1 MSTKEKILEAAL
13 TLFAENGYDGTSVE
27 QIAHIVGIKAPS
39 LYKHYKGK
47 EDILNALIDSAETRY
62 EEMFGSENNIG
73 KVPQNREEFIK
84 VTMERISFTMR
95 DPIIRKIRMLLVRE
109 QFRNER
115 ISEATTRHQLDGIQR
130 MFAKIIKGMMDEGI
144 VKNDDPHLLAVELTA
159 PAVLQI
165 ARSDRQPQYEED
177 CMEYIEKHLRHF
189 CKVYMGEDFLRVPSR
204 NHRIHDGKRSE
215 KEINPF
221 RRE

>member
-1 MSTKEKILEAAL
+1 MVISELEEDMSTKEKILDAAL

-27 QIAHIVGIKAPS
+27 QIASIVGIKAPS

-47 EDILNALIDSAETRY
+47 EDILNALIDSAEARY
-62 EEMFGSENNIG
+62 EEMFGSEKNIG
-73 KVPQNREEFIK
+73 KVPQSREEFIK
-84 VTMERISFTMR
+84 VTLKRISFTIK
-95 DPIIRKIRMLLVRE
+95 DSVIRKTRMLLVQE

-144 VKNDDPHLLAVELTA
+144 VVEDDPELLAVELTA

-165 ARSDRQPQYEED
+165 ARSDRQPQCEEE

-189 CKVYMGEDFLRVPSR
+189 CKVYMRED
-204 NHRIHDGKRSE
+204 
-215 KEINPF
+215 
-221 RRE
+221 

>member
-1 MSTKEKILEAAL
+1 MSTKQKILDEAL
-13 TLFAENGYDGTSVE
+13 TLFAEKGYDGTGVDL
-27 QIAHIVGIKAPS
+27 IAERVGIKGPS

-47 EDILNALIDSAETRY
+47 EEILNALIDVVEERY
-62 EEMFGSENNIG
+62 DEMFGSEKNIG
-73 KVPQNREEFIK
+73 KIPKDREEFIK

-95 DPIIRKIRMLLVRE
+95 DPMIRKIRMLLVQE

-115 ISEATTRHQLDGIQR
+115 ISEVTTRHQLDGIQR

-144 VKNDDPHLLAVELTA
+144 VKNDDPKLLAVELTA

-165 ARSDRQPQYEED
+165 AKSDRQPQYEEE

-189 CKVYMGEDFLRVPSR
+189 CKVYMKED
-204 NHRIHDGKRSE
+204 
-215 KEINPF
+215 
-221 RRE
+221 

>member
-1 MSTKEKILEAAL
+1 MIVSESEGVMSTKEKILDAAL

-27 QIAHIVGIKAPS
+27 QIANIVGIKAPS

-47 EDILNALIDSAETRY
+47 EDILNALIDSAEVRY

-73 KVPQNREEFIK
+73 KLPQSQEEFIK
-84 VTMERISFTMR
+84 LTMERISFTML
-95 DPIIRKIRMLLVRE
+95 DPMIRKTRMLLVQE

-115 ISEATTRHQLDGIQR
+115 ISEATTRHQLDGVQR
-130 MFAKIIKGMMDEGI
+130 MFAKIIKGMMDEGM
-144 VKNDDPHLLAVELTA
+144 VVEDDSKLLAAELTA

-165 ARSDRQPQYEED
+165 ARSDRQPQCEEE

-189 CKVYMGEDFLRVPSR
+189 CKVYM
-204 NHRIHDGKRSE
+204 K
-215 KEINPF
+215 K
-221 RRE
+221 

>member
-1 MSTKEKILEAAL
+1 MSTKQRILDEAL
-13 TLFAENGYDGTSVE
+13 TLFAENGYDGTGVDL
-27 QIAHIVGIKAPS
+27 IAERVGIKGPS

-47 EDILNALIDSAETRY
+47 EEILNALIDAAEERY
-62 EEMFGSENNIG
+62 EEYFGSEKHIG
-73 KVPQNREEFIK
+73 KLPQSREEFIK

-95 DPIIRKIRMLLVRE
+95 HPVIRKMRMLLVQE

-115 ISEATTRHQLDGIQR
+115 ISEVTTRHQLDGIQR

-144 VKNDDPHLLAVELTA
+144 VKNDDPELLAVELTA

-165 ARSDRQPQYEED
+165 ARSDRQPQYEEE

-189 CKVYMGEDFLRVPSR
+189 CKVYMKED
-204 NHRIHDGKRSE
+204 
-215 KEINPF
+215 
-221 RRE
+221 

>member
-1 MSTKEKILEAAL
+1 MSTKEKILDAAL

-27 QIAHIVGIKAPS
+27 QIANIVGIKAPS

-62 EEMFGSENNIG
+62 EEMFGSEKNIG
-73 KVPQNREEFIK
+73 RVPQSREEFIK

-95 DPIIRKIRMLLVRE
+95 DLIIRKTRMLLVQE

-115 ISEATTRHQLDGIQR
+115 ISEVTTRHQLDGIQR
-130 MFAKIIKGMMDEGI
+130 MFAKIIKGMMDEGL
-144 VKNDDPHLLAVELTA
+144 VKKDDPALLAAELTA

-165 ARSDRQPQYEED
+165 AKSDRQPQCEEE

-189 CKVYMGEDFLRVPSR
+189 CKTYM
-204 NHRIHDGKRSE
+204 E
-215 KEINPF
+215 K
-221 RRE
+221 

>member
-1 MSTKEKILEAAL
+1 MSTKQRILDEAL
-13 TLFAENGYDGTSVE
+13 TLFAENGYDGTGVDL
-27 QIAHIVGIKAPS
+27 IAERVGIKGPS

-47 EDILNALIDSAETRY
+47 EEILNALIDAAEERY
-62 EEMFGSENNIG
+62 EEYFGSEKHIG
-73 KVPQNREEFIK
+73 KLPQSREEFIK

-95 DPIIRKIRMLLVRE
+95 DPVIRKMRMLLVQE

-115 ISEATTRHQLDGIQR
+115 ISEVTTRHQLDGIQR

-144 VKNDDPHLLAVELTA
+144 VKNDDPELLAVELTA

-165 ARSDRQPQYEED
+165 ARSDRQPQYEEE

-189 CKVYMGEDFLRVPSR
+189 CKVYM
-204 NHRIHDGKRSE
+204 K
-215 KEINPF
+215 K
-221 RRE
+221 

>member
-1 MSTKEKILEAAL
+1 MSTKEKILDAAL

-27 QIAHIVGIKAPS
+27 QIASIVGIKAPS

-47 EDILNALIDSAETRY
+47 EDILNALIDSSEVRY

-73 KVPQNREEFIK
+73 KIPLSREEFIK

-95 DPIIRKIRMLLVRE
+95 DPIIRKIRMLLVQE
-109 QFRNER
+109 QFRDER
-115 ISEATTRHQLDGIQR
+115 ISEVTTRHQLDGIQR
-130 MFAKIIKGMMDEGI
+130 MFAKIIKGMMDVGL
-144 VKNDDPHLLAVELTA
+144 VKKDDQELLAAELTA

-165 ARSDRQPQYEED
+165 ARSDRQPQCEEE

-189 CKVYMGEDFLRVPSR
+189 CKVYM
-204 NHRIHDGKRSE
+204 K
-215 KEINPF
+215 K
-221 RRE
+221 